1 MMCSTCVDRRLCARA
16 LAVIVMTYIHT
27 DRHKESV
34 PLEAVIVSL
43 LEAAPAES
51 IEVGEACKAAC
62 AKK

>member
-1 MMCSTCVDRRLCARA
+1 MRESAGSDSRS
-16 LAVIVMTYIHT
+16 VMTYIHT